1 MKEIKNYAVQM
12 YGGPAG
18 SEQGVRA
25 KIFLFDSTN
34 VTAGILSF
42 YDAGFSIPKD
52 KKVGISVRMAMYV
65 NELHSIVDI
74 LRNEAPIY
82 LLWQESEQRGILS
95 TSQEPVGEGE
105 L

>member
-1 MKEIKNYAVQM
+1 M

-18 SEQGVRA
+18 SEKGVRA

-42 YDAGFSIPKD
+42 YDPGHTVPKD
-52 KKVGISVRMAMYV
+52 KKVGISVRMAMNV
-65 NELHSIVDI
+65 SELHGVVDI

-105 L
+105 